1 MFKEVGFRSSEN
13 ALVNPFVYDNPNEK
27 INLDNQAA
35 AYQAFINSFFV
46 NQQDWLKGVAFWDI
60 SIGGK
65 RQGEKDAGFTP
76 LGKKKSEAIIIDFFD
91 RKFQ

>member
-1 MFKEVGFRSSEN
+1 
-13 ALVNPFVYDNPNEK
+13 
-27 INLDNQAA
+27 
-35 AYQAFINSFFV
+35 
-46 NQQDWLKGVAFWDI
+46 VAFWDI